1 MKAQDQHQNK
11 PETQSCQT
19 SVSSSERFCKTA
31 LLDAYQAGAVEM
43 YLKITNSIEKQ
54 TLKGLKEM
62 SEEWVKLYDK

>member
-1 MKAQDQHQNK
+1 MTELSKN
-11 PETQSCQT
+11 TQVPQCDKT
-19 SVSSSERFCKTA
+19 AVSSSERFCKTA
-31 LLDAYQAGAVEM
+31 LLDAYKAGAVEM